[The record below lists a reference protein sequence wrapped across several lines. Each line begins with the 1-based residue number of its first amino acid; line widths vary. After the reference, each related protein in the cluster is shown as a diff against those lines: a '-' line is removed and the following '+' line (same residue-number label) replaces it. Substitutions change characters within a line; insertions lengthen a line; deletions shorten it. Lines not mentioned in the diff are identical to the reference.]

1 MSHQNSG
8 NVISLETRQLF
19 TRFPALSKIEAY
31 WERLRQGRIA
41 PARSEI
47 DPRDLESVL
56 EYAFVLDSVAP
67 GVARLRVAGNHLSDL
82 MGMEVRGMPMTAML
96 LPEARPELMNALDYV
111 FKGGR
116 AHITLS
122 SPRGFG
128 RGELAGG
135 MVLLPLT
142 DAEGR
147 ITKVIGALQTFGKI
161 GREPRRLTFSDVQLI
176 RGEMPSPDAEVAM
189 HFEMEAPP
197 APGETLNGERKLRL
211 VVDNT

>member
-1 MSHQNSG
+1 MSQQHSG

-31 WERLRQGRIA
+31 WDELRRGRIA

-47 DPRDLESVL
+47 DPRDLNSVL
-56 EYAFVLDSVAP
+56 EYAFVLDAVAP
-67 GVARLRVAGNHLSDL
+67 GIARLRVAGNHLADL
-82 MGMEVRGMPMTAML
+82 MGMEVRGMPITAL
-96 LPEARPELMNALDYV
+96 VLPEARAELMNALDYV

-116 AHITLS
+116 AHITLA

-142 DAEGR
+142 DADGR
-147 ITKVIGALQTFGKI
+147 ITKIIGALQTFGKI
-161 GREPRRLTFSDVQLI
+161 GREPRRVTFADVQLI
-176 RGEMPSPDAEVAM
+176 RGEMPSPDADVAI
-189 HFEMEAPP
+189 HFDLQAPP